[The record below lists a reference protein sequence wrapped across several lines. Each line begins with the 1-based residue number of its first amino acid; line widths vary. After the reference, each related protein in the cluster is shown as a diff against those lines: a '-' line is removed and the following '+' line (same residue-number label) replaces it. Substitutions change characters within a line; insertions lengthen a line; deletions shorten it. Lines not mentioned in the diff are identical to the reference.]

1 MDIASK
7 IRVSL
12 SMRDIAD
19 KYGLEVNQADFAPC
33 PFHPDKTASL
43 KIYPSNKGWHCFG
56 CGEGGSVIDFV
67 MKLFDLRFMDACKR
81 IDTDFEL
88 KLLEQQ
94 NNQALDRIAM
104 AEIMKRKAKE
114 AHQREELTRKY
125 KHYYDQYR
133 YANNKAKESDD
144 FQSLDELPDD
154 VAEAIKDLCIAEY
167 YLDGAEEE
175 LRRMRINGIK

>member
-19 KYGLEVNQADFAPC
+19 KYGLEVNQAGFATC
-33 PFHPDKTASL
+33 PFHSDKTASL
-43 KIYPSNKGWHCFG
+43 KIYPSDKGWHCFG

-67 MKLFDLRFMDACKR
+67 MKLFDLQFMDACKR
-81 IDTDFEL
+81 IDADFNL
-88 KLLEQQ
+88 GLAEQQ
-94 NNQALDRIAM
+94 NNQILDRIAM

-114 AHQREELTRKY
+114 AHQHAEVARRY

-133 YANNKAKESDD
+133 YTNNKAKESDD
-144 FQSLDELPDD
+144 FQSIDELPDD
-154 VAEAIKDLCIAEY
+154 VSEAIKYLCIAEY
-167 YLDGAEEE
+167 YLDCEEE
-175 LRRMRINGIK
+175 DLRRNGK